1 MIRRESFGS
10 RSEQKVV
17 IDIIFVP
24 FNLNILVH
32 LLVVVHHG
40 VHIEVIY
47 LVVESAALQINSRA
61 EVLRD
66 LLRIYDVSRIR
77 KIRLRL
83 IFENTCLLPIRAR
96 RMNVLLSFC
105 TLVYK
110 CSKLNILVQKIYL
123 SGIRTNPL
131 PVDERFV
138 EKGFGII
145 VDLVCEEVCA
155 IDGRH
160 VRLIAAF
167 VVELENDAHIFI
179 GCSLV
184 VLLALK
190 QNGERR
196 VVCRHVVS
204 FSVFKNGVVKRFWVF
219 LKVGVVDQIV
229 ECHY

>member
-61 EVLRD
+61 EVLGD

-83 IFENTCLLPIRAR
+83 IFENTCLLPILTQENTFRI
-96 RMNVLLSFC
+96 N
-105 TLVYK
+105 
-110 CSKLNILVQKIYL
+110 
-123 SGIRTNPL
+123 GINSCL
-131 PVDERFV
+131 FN
-138 EKGFGII
+138 
-145 VDLVCEEVCA
+145 
-155 IDGRH
+155 
-160 VRLIAAF
+160 AAF
-167 VVELENDAHIFI
+167 
-179 GCSLV
+179 
-184 VLLALK
+184 
-190 QNGERR
+190 
-196 VVCRHVVS
+196 
-204 FSVFKNGVVKRFWVF
+204 F
-219 LKVGVVDQIV
+219 LD
-229 ECHY
+229 